1 MQAGPDQSPH
11 ATALS
16 RRPNDLF
23 LSLFERSPEALLIVA
38 GEGGGVVAA
47 NDAARRLYGYAAEE
61 MARLTLADL
70 EVPAEVGGGC
80 PTTAGAARAFHRTH
94 GGGLIEVE
102 YTSEDVDWQGRGA
115 RLLRLLDL
123 GERCR
128 QREMLDRIEHTEVMS
143 RLAAMVAHDF
153 GNLLSVI
160 ICYAD
165 LIAGGLHHFDPLQ
178 SDVSEIRNAG
188 ETGALLTRQLLAF
201 SRRQVSQPQV
211 LNPNM
216 HVGGVRG
223 LLARF
228 LGERIELA
236 LGLGDGLGNIEVD
249 PVHLQQV
256 LLNLVVNARDAM
268 PEGGRLVIATENVTL
283 DEASARRHFGL
294 GAGHYVMLAVSDTG
308 CGMDDE
314 TQRRA
319 FEPFYTTKGEGK
331 GTGLG
336 LSIVSDI
343 VAGYGGGIYLYSVRG
358 VGTTFKIYLPR
369 VFADVESGA
378 LSEMAQW
385 PTGAETVLLVEDE
398 EAVRLVIRQVL
409 EAHGYTVLEAMCGRE
424 ALAICRGTQPIHLVI
439 TDVMM
444 PRMGGFEL
452 ANELRALRPQAKL
465 LLMSGYAGDHL
476 LRLADLAGA
485 DTFLQKPIFPGPL
498 LSRVRE
504 MLDRA
509 VNWGVIEDEIGHS
522 LTA

>member
-1 MQAGPDQSPH
+1 M
-11 ATALS
+11 
-16 RRPNDLF
+16 
-23 LSLFERSPEALLIVA
+23 LIIAVA
-38 GEGGGVVAA
+38 GGRVAA
-47 NDAARRLYGYAAEE
+47 ANEAARRLYGYTSEE
-61 MARLTLADL
+61 LARMTLADL
-70 EVPAEVGGGC
+70 EVPAEVGGEADA
-80 PTTAGAARAFHRTH
+80 AGAARAFHRAH

-102 YTSEDVDWQGRGA
+102 YTSEDVGWQGRGA
-115 RLLRLLDL
+115 RLLRLVDM
-123 GERCR
+123 GERGR
-128 QREMLDRIEHTEVMS
+128 QREMLDRIEHTDVMA
-143 RLAAMVAHDF
+143 RLTAMVAHDF

-160 ICYAD
+160 TCYAD
-165 LIAGGLHHFDPLQ
+165 LIASGLDPLDPLQ
-178 SDVSEIRNAG
+178 SDVREVRNAG
-188 ETGALLTRQLLAF
+188 ESGALLTRQLLAF

-236 LGLGDGLGNIEVD
+236 LGLADALGNIEVD
-249 PVHLQQV
+249 PIHLQQV

-343 VAGYGGGIYLYSVRG
+343 VARYGGGIYLYSVGG

-369 VFADVESGA
+369 VFADVERGA
-378 LSEMAQW
+378 APEMAQW

-409 EAHGYTVLEAMCGRE
+409 EAHGYTVLEATYGRE
-424 ALAICRGTQPIHLVI
+424 ALAICRGPQPIHLVI

-452 ANELRALRPQAKL
+452 AAELRALRPQARL

-476 LRLADLAGA
+476 LRLAEMAGA

-498 LSRVRE
+498 LSRVRDI
-504 MLDRA
+504 LDRA
-509 VNWGVIEDEIGHS
+509 GDWAVAEGAPGYA
-522 LTA
+522 LTT